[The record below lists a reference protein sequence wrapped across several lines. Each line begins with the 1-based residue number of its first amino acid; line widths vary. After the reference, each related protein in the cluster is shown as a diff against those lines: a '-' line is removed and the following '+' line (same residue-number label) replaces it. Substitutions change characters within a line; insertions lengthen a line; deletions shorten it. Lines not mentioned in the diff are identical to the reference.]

1 MLTGAIIGLVVA
13 VTLTVMNRS
22 RAKKGSGLPGAIE
35 QAMRGRGPLTLREV
49 SALVARDSFMGR
61 GQVAQA
67 LSALHGVG
75 KVRVIPA
82 PDGTPQLKKV
92 ELAKYEVIG

>member
-22 RAKKGSGLPGAIE
+22 RAKKGSGLPGEVE
-35 QAMRGRGPLTLREV
+35 QVLRGRGPQTLREV
-49 SALVARDSFMGR
+49 SSLLGRDSFFAR

-92 ELAKYEVIG
+92 ELIKYELI

>member
-1 MLTGAIIGLVVA
+1 VLTGAIIGLVVA
-13 VTLTVMNRS
+13 LTLTIVNRS

-35 QAMRGRGPLTLREV
+35 QALRGRGPLTLREV
-49 SALVARDSFMGR
+49 SSLVGKDSFLAR

-82 PDGTPQLKKV
+82 PEGTPQLKKV
-92 ELAKYEVIG
+92 ELSKYELI